1 MTKNMLA
8 FVSSWQQARMEHVKK
23 HFYTCVYVNNALCDM
38 PQPGQLHAINTYVR
52 SSWLWHAIH
61 LVGYL
66 ASWETK
72 ILQQLIFHP
81 AILHTY
87 VYIYIYRTIV
97 DRELFDG
104 LPTKYETIWKSWGNA
119 HNLWNVLM
127 LPNTS
132 CQLRS
137 ASVSTRRTPD
147 SKLVLDHSVPWLK
160 QCGLQNC

>member
-1 MTKNMLA
+1 
-8 FVSSWQQARMEHVKK
+8 MEHVKK
-23 HFYTCVYVNNALCDM
+23 KKYTCVYVNNALCDM
-38 PQPGQLHAINTYVR
+38 PQPGQLHAITHMFVLLDCDMQYILWDILPVGKQKSCNN
-52 SSWLWHAIH
+52 SSSIQPF
-61 LVGYL
+61 Y
-66 ASWETK
+66 T
-72 ILQQLIFHP
+72 P
-81 AILHTY
+81 T
-87 VYIYIYRTIV
+87 YIYIYRTIV

-147 SKLVLDHSVPWLK
+147 SKLVLDHSVP
-160 QCGLQNC
+160 